1 MLTHLLEHGDGFAA
15 PKGMAL
21 GNRNGA
27 LYHNRDEAER
37 VTLISVSPHCT
48 FQVDAP
54 GKARAKT
61 VRVVC
66 SITLDAENREKEW
79 GCHPGT
85 WWLVERRKRS

>member
-1 MLTHLLEHGDGFAA
+1 
-15 PKGMAL
+15 MAL

-37 VTLISVSPHCT
+37 ATLISVNLHCT

-61 VRVVC
+61 ARVVC
-66 SITLDAENREKEW
+66 SITLDAENREKE
-79 GCHPGT
+79 C
-85 WWLVERRKRS
+85 